1 MMGVGKMGKFTEAD
15 RARLIDAMCMTW
27 RHDFGLDKEGRH
39 ELSSGMTED
48 ERNALRRSMGQ
59 IFEHN
64 ISPLLAI
71 PEGYAL
77 VPVEPTPEMLDVA
90 VSFALNVTLSHE
102 NTWSA
107 YMRDVWLRMTAASQ
121 QAAQ

>member
-1 MMGVGKMGKFTEAD
+1 MSRFTEAD
-15 RARLIDAMCMTW
+15 RARLIDQMCMTW

-64 ISPLLAI
+64 ILPLLAV

-77 VPVEPTPEMLDVA
+77 VPIEPTKAMLFACEDAGSIHNQQRGKRIYQAMLAAAPERA
-90 VSFALNVTLSHE
+90 K
-102 NTWSA
+102 
-107 YMRDVWLRMTAASQ
+107 
-121 QAAQ
+121 

>member
-1 MMGVGKMGKFTEAD
+1 MGKFTEAD

-64 ISPLLAI
+64 IAPLLAV

-77 VPVEPTPEMLDVA
+77 VPVEPTPEMLEAARLAPIPA
-90 VSFALNVTLSHE
+90 VYLDSMSAMAALSTKAQYRAML
-102 NTWSA
+102 
-107 YMRDVWLRMTAASQ
+107 AAAQ